1 MLIRTI
7 FTYRHS
13 VYSGVRLS
21 GCLESGT
28 SMTQAARG
36 LPAALHEPPPLALAP
51 RPGCSAGD
59 GNGATGITATGDA
72 SPLSRRAAAPRA
84 SSRTMLTTQR
94 RQRVFRAAVP
104 PCRIGLTSRLASSG
118 RRCHPLD
125 SAPTGGIARA
135 QKTILMAFSDQG
147 GSAEIPA
154 ERAAGQV
161 SKPDSVPARCI
172 RTQGSN
178 ARFGADGTFP
188 GPP

>member
-51 RPGCSAGD
+51 RPACSAGD

-94 RQRVFRAAVP
+94 
-104 PCRIGLTSRLASSG
+104 
-118 RRCHPLD
+118 D
-125 SAPTGGIARA
+125 KEYSAP
-135 QKTILMAFSDQG
+135 QYL
-147 GSAEIPA
+147 PA
-154 ERAAGQV
+154 E
-161 SKPDSVPARCI
+161 
-172 RTQGSN
+172 
-178 ARFGADGTFP
+178 
-188 GPP
+188 